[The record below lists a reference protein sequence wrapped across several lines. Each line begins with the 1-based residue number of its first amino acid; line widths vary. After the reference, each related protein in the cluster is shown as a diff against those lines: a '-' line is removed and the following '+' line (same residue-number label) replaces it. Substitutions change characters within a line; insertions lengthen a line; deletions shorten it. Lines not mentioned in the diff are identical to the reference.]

1 MLTYCNWNGSAYH
14 KMAAF
19 DLSKSHHE
27 TSNLMGLAIR
37 AAEDLHSQAGRV
49 GDNISLVRNFGHTI
63 LANGVI
69 DDRKF
74 LVRTTLNTSRRIW

>member
-1 MLTYCNWNGSAYH
+1 
-14 KMAAF
+14 MASI
-19 DLSKSHHE
+19 DSSKPRSE
-27 TSNLMGLAIR
+27 MSNLMGLALR

-49 GDNISLVRNFGHTI
+49 GDNINLARNFGQTV

-74 LVRTTLNTSRRIW
+74 LVCTILKTPAHTDATGLSSTDLEV